1 MQAFV
6 EGYDNITSSS
16 VVQGLGRRTCHS
28 LGWIPVRRRGCS
40 MLGRWG
46 DRMSVLRTIIRPSL
60 KSDERF
66 FLFSEHATLVL
77 ILFVIKI
84 LAF

>member
-1 MQAFV
+1 MLVIRLGGFLIRR
-6 EGYDNITSSS
+6 GGGS
-16 VVQGLGRRTCHS
+16 VLGRRE
-28 LGWIPVRRRGCS
+28 
-40 MLGRWG
+40 
-46 DRMSVLRTIIRPSL
+46 DRMSVFRTLIRPSL